1 MAIDLSIHSP
11 SNWPLSEEKKKNL
24 WYDFDNWS
32 QFKVTEDPSRARAVL
47 EAMIYSDSKRPFGK
61 LTSREIDED
70 LNGEQGRDLINT
82 VNILVP
88 GYLQIFNSYFGQ
100 KFEQETNVIE
110 SFPWDAFVDFG
121 LGMLYDP
128 RPPRPQHVGMHVMD
142 PGMTGYFRWHRFHW
156 LASKQSKPES
166 PFRIGKWLYLDRLV
180 GLAAELHCTSR
191 PNQTKVDGSP
201 PDNPPNGDNIS
212 MDQIRSIS
220 KKWLDLE
227 FETIEKNMSQ
237 LEDWEPQ
244 NPGITQKD
252 RLVQLSQDPRFVTSR
267 VNLGD

>member
-1 MAIDLSIHSP
+1 
-11 SNWPLSEEKKKNL
+11 LSEEKKKNL
-24 WYDFDNWS
+24 WYEFDNWS
-32 QFKVTEDPSRARAVL
+32 QFKVNEDPSRRRAIEEVM
-47 EAMIYSDSKRPFGK
+47 AYSYSKRPFGK

-70 LNGEQGRDLINT
+70 LNGERGRNLINI
-82 VNILVP
+82 VNSLVP
-88 GYLQIFNSYFGQ
+88 DYLQIFNSYFGQ

-121 LGMLYDP
+121 LGRLYDP
-128 RPPRPQHVGMHVMD
+128 RPPRTQAWGMHVMD
-142 PGMTGYFRWHRFHW
+142 PGMGGYFNWHHFNW
-156 LASKQSKPES
+156 LASKLNKAES

-180 GLAAELHCTSR
+180 GLAAELYSTSR

-227 FETIEKNMSQ
+227 FEIIEKNMSQ